1 MNVLPA
7 SSSLPPAPLRRFAL
21 GACMFLITAT
31 FGFLQPFVPLY
42 LEASGLTRA
51 HIGIVTGVG
60 AGTTLLIQP
69 LLGRLSDRLD
79 ARRPLMIA
87 LALVAAF
94 AYEAYRFVPFSRPGA
109 PFSSSVLVFTLL
121 STLGINGVTYL
132 NVVGGVLIGRMVGT
146 GASSASTGAGAYAR
160 YRVWGSVGYILVA
173 LVTGWL
179 VSRGVGPRSGLP
191 RNELDAVFLW
201 GPLLFFAI
209 AAVAFFV
216 PDGKR
221 VTGAAP
227 PAPNSGGAGSTM
239 AERLGVAPGFAGTGT
254 LAHPE
259 LGAGGAAPAAAL
271 RPFLL
276 AFFLYQFGL
285 YGASAYLSLFLKTL
299 GAQPLAITAT
309 FAAGVVCEVLVMT
322 QVGRLTDVYGRR
334 PALAI
339 AFLLM
344 PLRLLLYIPA
354 TGPLWV
360 LAVQTLHGLNFGI
373 MGTIAV
379 AYVNDRATDANRGTL
394 QARLG
399 AAQGLATAVGPV
411 VCGQIAQYFGIG
423 WMFGAMAFVGV
434 VGAAAFLRRV
444 PESHPTPASSEGKGP
459 LLLRPVWR
467 WLAGPAN

>member
-1 MNVLPA
+1 MQEVT
-7 SSSLPPAPLRRFAL
+7 PPPSPPNRARRLAL
-21 GACMFLITAT
+21 AACMFLITAT

-42 LEASGLTRA
+42 LEAAGLTRSQ
-51 HIGIVTGVG
+51 IGIVTGVG
-60 AGTTLLIQP
+60 SGTALLIQP

-87 LALVAAF
+87 LALVAGL
-94 AYEAYRFVPFSRPGA
+94 AYEAFRFAPFGTGA
-109 PFSSSVLVFTLL
+109 PFSAAVVVFTLL
-121 STLGINGVTYL
+121 TALGVNGFTYL
-132 NVVGGVLIGRMVGT
+132 NVVGGVLVGRMVGT
-146 GASSASTGAGAYAR
+146 GAASASSGAGAYAR

-179 VSRGVGPRSGLP
+179 VSRGAGPRSGLP
-191 RNELDAVFLW
+191 RNELDAVFAW

-209 AAVAFFV
+209 AVVAFFV

-221 VTGAAP
+221 AAAALTPAPSSDAAGKGAA
-227 PAPNSGGAGSTM
+227 
-239 AERLGVAPGFAGTGT
+239 
-254 LAHPE
+254 H
-259 LGAGGAAPAAAL
+259 AL

-276 AFFLYQFGL
+276 AFFLYQFAL
-285 YGASAYLSLFLKTL
+285 YGASAYLSLFLKML
-299 GAQPLAITAT
+299 GASPLAITTT

-354 TGPLWV
+354 TGPWWV

-399 AAQGLATAVGPV
+399 ATQVLATAVGPV
-411 VCGQIAQYFGIG
+411 ACGLIAERFGIG
-423 WMFGAMAFVGV
+423 WMFAAMAL
-434 VGAAAFLRRV
+434 VGALGAGVFLRRV
-444 PESHPTPASSEGKGP
+444 PESHPTPTSPENKGP

-467 WLAGPAN
+467 WLSSGGPARYGSG